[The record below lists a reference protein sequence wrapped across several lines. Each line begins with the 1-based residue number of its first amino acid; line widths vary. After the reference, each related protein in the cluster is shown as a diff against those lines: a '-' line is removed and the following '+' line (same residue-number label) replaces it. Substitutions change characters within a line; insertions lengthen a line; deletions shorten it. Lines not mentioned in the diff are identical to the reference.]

1 MKQTAEQSLAELLR
15 NITSFST
22 PVHFKDSSNAK
33 TLHCADTKSLGKC
46 KQLHSGL
53 DQILVGESHVLWIQ
67 ACGLAGI
74 TLRRTH
80 VFTEFTAVVSVD

>member
-1 MKQTAEQSLAELLR
+1 M
-15 NITSFST
+15 
-22 PVHFKDSSNAK
+22 HFKDSSNTK

-46 KQLHSGL
+46 KQLHFGL
-53 DQILVGESHVLWIQ
+53 GSDPRWRESRVLWIQ